1 MQETIRYK
9 KLLTAIENTRTLITW
24 EIQIILFTRK
34 WKITIKY
41 SYLTPKKFSN
51 TVFCKFTVDY
61 RILTFFLSIL
71 TQICFSYNMDEWAH
85 K

>member
-51 TVFCKFTVDY
+51 TVFLQIHGWLSYFNIFSINSYSDM
-61 RILTFFLSIL
+61 FFIQYGRMSP
-71 TQICFSYNMDEWAH
+71 
-85 K
+85 